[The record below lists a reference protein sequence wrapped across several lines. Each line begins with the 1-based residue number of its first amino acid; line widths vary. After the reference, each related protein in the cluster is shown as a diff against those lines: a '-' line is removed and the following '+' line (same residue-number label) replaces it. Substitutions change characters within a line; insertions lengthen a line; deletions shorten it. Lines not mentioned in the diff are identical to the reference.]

1 MRDFIAS
8 TLVVAFAATL
18 IGAQSPIVRNAEQV
32 GFVDMSSGFAPL
44 GVGGYRTAGK
54 RYALVCRN
62 AGGLDVVDTTDP
74 TAPTVVA
81 NVPGGFRRVVT
92 HVQYAIATTDNGPT
106 AVIDMTDPVNPAIVA
121 TIGVGAHS
129 LQVDGTRLYL
139 CRQARGMLV
148 YDLTTPTAPNAVGV
162 LARVV
167 HACNPEGN
175 ILYVHGQGEPPT
187 EIFDATNPAQLVSL
201 GGINTGKHSSDLYL
215 APGGKRIL
223 CTCDDFSGGHL
234 QFWDVATPASPV
246 LVGRYQTDASIAI
259 HDIDVKGA
267 YVYVCYYKDQFRVVD
282 VSDVTNPREVAAW
295 DTNPANIGPDHS
307 DMFQTYPFHDAVY
320 MTQMGPTPLG
330 PKVGLHVIDFFPA
343 FGAGAPG
350 TGSVVPTIRW
360 SFGPPSPGNTEF
372 ALRLRDARPGSVALL
387 AIGASRAQWGAR
399 ALPTTLGDFG
409 APNVTLHVSPDA
421 LIPVGVDAQ
430 GEARV
435 ALPVPAGIR
444 GLQRLYAQWI
454 VLDPGAPNATGIAAS
469 EAGELLVY

>member
-1 MRDFIAS
+1 MR
-8 TLVVAFAATL
+8 TL
-18 IGAQSPIVRNAEQV
+18 IALGLAVALAGAQSPVIRNAEQV
-32 GFVDMSSGFAPL
+32 GFVDMSAGSGPL
-44 GVGGYRTAGK
+44 GVGGYRVGGK

-62 AGGLDVVDTTDP
+62 AGGMDVVDATDP

-92 HVQYAIATTDNGPT
+92 HRNYAIATTDNGPT
-106 AVIDMTDPVNPAIVA
+106 EVIDLTDPVNPARVA

-148 YDLTTPTAPNAVGV
+148 YDLTTPTAPVAVGV

-175 ILYVHGQGEPPT
+175 VLYVHGLAEPPT
-187 EIFDATNPAQLVSL
+187 EIFDATNPAQLVSI
-201 GGINTGKHSSDLYL
+201 GGIATGKHSSDLYR
-215 APGGKRIL
+215 APGGRQIL
-223 CTCDDFSGGHL
+223 CTCDDFVGGHL
-234 QFWDVATPASPV
+234 QFWDVANPAAPV
-246 LVGRYQTDASIAI
+246 LVSRYQTDATIAI

-295 DTNPANIGPDHS
+295 DTNPANVGAAHS

-330 PKVGLHVIDFFPA
+330 PKVGLHLIDFFPA
-343 FGAGAPG
+343 FGVGAPG
-350 TGSVVPTIRW
+350 AGNVIPEIRW
-360 SFGPPSPGNTEF
+360 SFGPPTPGNGEF
-372 ALRLRDARPGSVALL
+372 ALRLRDARPGAVALL
-387 AIGASRAQWGAR
+387 AIGASRTRWGAR
-399 ALPTTLGDFG
+399 SLPTMLGDLG

-421 LIPVGVDAQ
+421 LIPTVVDAQ
-430 GEARV
+430 GSARV
-435 ALPVPAGIR
+435 GLPVPIGIV

-454 VLDPGAPNATGIAAS
+454 VLDPGAPNATGLAAS
-469 EAGELLVY
+469 AAGELIVY